1 MIAVRLLTDV
11 LIVVGAYFALAGTLG
26 ILKMPDVLCRMQA
39 STCIPTLGVL
49 CVALGGILY
58 AACFLHSADNAV
70 KIAVIALM
78 ILFTNPIGSHVLAK
92 GAYKAVGVSIE
103 GIDETRRE
111 ALLLSVHLEAKLT
124 A

>member
-1 MIAVRLLTDV
+1 MIVVRLLIDI

-58 AACFLHSADNAV
+58 AACFLHSADSAV

-92 GAYKAVGVSIE
+92 GAYKADSKG
-103 GIDETRRE
+103 
-111 ALLLSVHLEAKLT
+111 AKTLRLNPDDYGRDFNE
-124 A
+124 